1 MNNVKV
7 QTKLII
13 VMLTTI
19 VALVLCAIISSE
31 SMKQLQSKALE
42 TLEADERASYDEQIK
57 QQVDNVISLCQTIY
71 DQYQAGVYTE
81 EEAKKL
87 AADEIRQLRYG
98 EADYYQIV
106 SIENQIPAP
115 PSPEIT
121 MASPPPILPGRRMN
135 WYSSAFPGR
144 RAGALQ

>member
-42 TLEADERASYDEQIK
+42 TLEADERDLTTNRS
-57 QQVDNVISLCQTIY
+57 NS
-71 DQYQAGVYTE
+71 
-81 EEAKKL
+81 
-87 AADEIRQLRYG
+87 RW
-98 EADYYQIV
+98 
-106 SIENQIPAP
+106 
-115 PSPEIT
+115 T
-121 MASPPPILPGRRMN
+121 M
-135 WYSSAFPGR
+135 
-144 RAGALQ
+144 

>member
-57 QQVDNVISLCQTIY
+57 QQADNVISLCIRLVCIRKRKQRNWQQMRSDSFVMEMPDIS
-71 DQYQAGVYTE
+71 GWISMTE
-81 EEAKKL
+81 
-87 AADEIRQLRYG
+87 
-98 EADYYQIV
+98 
-106 SIENQIPAP
+106 P
-115 PSPEIT
+115 
-121 MASPPPILPGRRMN
+121 M
-135 WYSSAFPGR
+135 WCF
-144 RAGALQ
+144 

>member
-57 QQVDNVISLCQTIY
+57 QQVDNVIALPDNLRSVSGWC
-71 DQYQAGVYTE
+71 VYGRGS
-81 EEAKKL
+81 K
-87 AADEIRQLRYG
+87 EIGSR
-98 EADYYQIV
+98 
-106 SIENQIPAP
+106 
-115 PSPEIT
+115 
-121 MASPPPILPGRRMN
+121 
-135 WYSSAFPGR
+135 
-144 RAGALQ
+144 

>member
-1 MNNVKV
+1 MYKR
-7 QTKLII
+7 Q
-13 VMLTTI
+13 
-19 VALVLCAIISSE
+19 LVLCAIISSE

-87 AADEIRQLRYG
+87 AAEMCIR
-98 EADYYQIV
+98 ESA
-106 SIENQIPAP
+106 
-115 PSPEIT
+115 
-121 MASPPPILPGRRMN
+121 GR
-135 WYSSAFPGR
+135 AFS
-144 RAGALQ
+144 RAGICGKPDRDERS